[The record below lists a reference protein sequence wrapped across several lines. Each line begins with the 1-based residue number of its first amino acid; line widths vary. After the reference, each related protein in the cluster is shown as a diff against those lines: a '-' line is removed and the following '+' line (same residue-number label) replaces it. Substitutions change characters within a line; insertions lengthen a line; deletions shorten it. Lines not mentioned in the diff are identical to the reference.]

1 MAGARSLT
9 GARHTGDVR
18 RWLVGGAVIEGPDGV
33 LLVQNRRRDGR
44 VDWSPPG
51 GVIDDGETL
60 LSGLTREVAEETGL
74 VVDTWAGPVYEIE
87 AEAPDLG
94 WLLRVEAHL
103 AQTWSGEVLLA
114 DPDGIV
120 VDACFTPAGG
130 CGDLLAA
137 APRWVAEPLTDWL
150 TGRWDE
156 CRTYRYLVTG
166 VDRQSLHVERR

>member
-1 MAGARSLT
+1 MGA
-9 GARHTGDVR
+9 VR
-18 RWLVGGAVIEGPDGV
+18 QWLVGGAVIEGPDGV

-51 GVIDDGETL
+51 GVIDEGETM

-74 VVDTWAGPVYEIE
+74 VVDGWTGPVYEIE

-94 WLLRVEAHL
+94 WVLRVEAHL
-103 AQTWSGEVLLA
+103 ARTWTGDLAIA

-120 VDACFTPAGG
+120 VDACFTPTGG

-150 TGRWDE
+150 TEHWSD

-166 VDRQSLHVERR
+166 ADRGSIRVERR

>member
-1 MAGARSLT
+1 M
-9 GARHTGDVR
+9 
-18 RWLVGGAVIEGPDGV
+18 VGGAVIEGPDGV

-51 GVIDDGETL
+51 GVIDDGETM

-74 VVDTWAGPVYEIE
+74 VVGTWTGPVYEIE

-150 TGRWDE
+150 TGRWDG

-166 VDRQSLHVERR
+166 VDRHSLHVERR

>member
-1 MAGARSLT
+1 MRN
-9 GARHTGDVR
+9 R
-18 RWLVGGAVIEGPDGV
+18 GGLDHLGIQVESSSELEEVHGRLQAADRPV
-33 LLVQNRRRDGR
+33 L
-44 VDWSPPG
+44 
-51 GVIDDGETL
+51 E
-60 LSGLTREVAEETGL
+60 EVATTCCYATSEKS
-74 VVDTWAGPVYEIE
+74 WI
-87 AEAPDLG
+87 
-94 WLLRVEAHL
+94 
-103 AQTWSGEVLLA
+103 A